1 MLKWPKIASSTN
13 KEVNLIDVLNVRR
26 LSDVP
31 VHMSTVS
38 SDTNRVLQFLHQYSQ
53 FTGEGLLNDCLYLIV
68 SE

>member
-13 KEVNLIDVLNVRR
+13 KEFNLIDVLNVRR

-38 SDTNRVLQFLHQYSQ
+38 SDTNRVLQFLHQCDDICINIHNIWEKA
-53 FTGEGLLNDCLYLIV
+53 F
-68 SE
+68 